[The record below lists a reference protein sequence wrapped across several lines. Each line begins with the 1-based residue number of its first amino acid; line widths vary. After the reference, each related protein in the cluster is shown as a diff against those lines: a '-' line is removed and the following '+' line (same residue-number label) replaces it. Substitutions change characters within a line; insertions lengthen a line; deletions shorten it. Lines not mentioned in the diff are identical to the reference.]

1 MAAPLCNTVYVFT
14 GLRNISVEVD
24 EIVHGTPLCSRS
36 SISSSDDYR
45 LWSIA
50 TLRFS
55 TFWTRVA
62 FYIYV
67 HRSVPGGVKNCER
80 LAILVIMFFFC
91 ARAIFLTGYRV
102 SFAAAR
108 MTDRSRFDKGIEIV
122 SKVFGF
128 AILSFITLSRYTMF
142 YIICS
147 LTVIFKKLFT
157 LLALFVD
164 RKDCSCKEL
173 SLFFDKFSKLKGVI

>member
-1 MAAPLCNTVYVFT
+1 MAASLCNTVYVFT

-67 HRSVPGGVKNCER
+67 HRSVPGGVKNSER
-80 LAILVIMFFFC
+80 LAILVIMFFFFLR
-91 ARAIFLTGYRV
+91 ARDLFNGVQGIVRGCSNDGSFPFRWRYRNCIASV
-102 SFAAAR
+102 WFR
-108 MTDRSRFDKGIEIV
+108 YFIIYNIIEIYYV
-122 SKVFGF
+122 LYNL
-128 AILSFITLSRYTMF
+128 LSNRY
-142 YIICS
+142 
-147 LTVIFKKLFT
+147 L
-157 LLALFVD
+157 
-164 RKDCSCKEL
+164 
-173 SLFFDKFSKLKGVI
+173 

>member
-1 MAAPLCNTVYVFT
+1 M
-14 GLRNISVEVD
+14 
-24 EIVHGTPLCSRS
+24 
-36 SISSSDDYR
+36 
-45 LWSIA
+45 
-50 TLRFS
+50 
-55 TFWTRVA
+55 A

-80 LAILVIMFFFC
+80 LAILVIMFFFFLR

-122 SKVFGF
+122 SEVFGF

-142 YIICS
+142 FYDW
-147 LTVIFKKLFT
+147 LFNGN
-157 LLALFVD
+157 L
-164 RKDCSCKEL
+164 
-173 SLFFDKFSKLKGVI
+173 